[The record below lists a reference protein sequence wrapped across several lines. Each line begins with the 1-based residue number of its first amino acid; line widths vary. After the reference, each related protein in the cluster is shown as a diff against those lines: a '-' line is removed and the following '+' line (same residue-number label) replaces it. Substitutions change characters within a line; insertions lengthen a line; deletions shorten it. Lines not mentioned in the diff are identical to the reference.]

1 MPPPR
6 TLRFFGISLILIF
19 TGLSAAQTM
28 ELKIRARE
36 HFDTVWVTPGDGR
49 GDLKYGGLGPNI
61 NIWMEEP
68 FVQSFGLSFSF
79 LFADAKQTDNTG
91 KFGEQLELRK
101 VGVEWKW
108 YPLVKGVWFTRLG
121 ASQNTLDTKGTLGQL
136 SGFGGYVGTGVEF
149 NFSGIGL
156 AFELAFRK
164 ILLSDGVVVNT
175 RSPALGVHF
184 YKYL

>member
-1 MPPPR
+1 
-6 TLRFFGISLILIF
+6 
-19 TGLSAAQTM
+19 
-28 ELKIRARE
+28 
-36 HFDTVWVTPGDGR
+36 
-49 GDLKYGGLGPNI
+49 
-61 NIWMEEP
+61 
-68 FVQSFGLSFSF
+68 VQSFGLSFSF

-164 ILLSDGVVVNT
+164 ISLSDGVMVNT